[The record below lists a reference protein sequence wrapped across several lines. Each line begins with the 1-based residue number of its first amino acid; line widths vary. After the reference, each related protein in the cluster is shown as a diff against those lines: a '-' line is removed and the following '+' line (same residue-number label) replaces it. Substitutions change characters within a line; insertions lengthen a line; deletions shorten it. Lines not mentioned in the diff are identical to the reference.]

1 MYDVAHLGSEGE
13 LAAGTPA
20 PVMATWILGFNH
32 NNNKLSSF
40 SVMIPAHLAQS
51 QVLKITSSQFTFS
64 SKIEMYLISEDS
76 LNPSVAAN
84 AQQSAGGSFT
94 LE

>member
-40 SVMIPAHLAQS
+40 SVMILA
-51 QVLKITSSQFTFS
+51 LGT
-64 SKIEMYLISEDS
+64 E
-76 LNPSVAAN
+76 PS
-84 AQQSAGGSFT
+84 FKK
-94 LE
+94 

>member
-40 SVMIPAHLAQS
+40 SVMILALLAQS
-51 QVLKITSSQFTFS
+51 QVLKITSSQFTFFIKNWNVS
-64 SKIEMYLISEDS
+64 NIWEFPQLQPM
-76 LNPSVAAN
+76 LNS
-84 AQQSAGGSFT
+84 QQEEV
-94 LE
+94 LL